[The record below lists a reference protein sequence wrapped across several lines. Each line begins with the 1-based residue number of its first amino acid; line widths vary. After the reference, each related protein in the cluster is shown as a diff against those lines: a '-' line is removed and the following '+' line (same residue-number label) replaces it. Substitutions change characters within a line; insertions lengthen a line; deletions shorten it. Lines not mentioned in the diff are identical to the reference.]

1 MTDERRRSDCVERIR
16 VWKSSCY
23 LFLIFVRCRR
33 RSSCCFGRPFATRA
47 PNRTSEECRLL
58 LLRCCGLRRRR
69 CAFRC
74 CNWLRLRL
82 LRLRLSLRLR
92 LRRLTAGILP
102 EAAVAEFPITT
113 VAVGLL
119 ITIAATEAA
128 FRPVIATV
136 AELPAIIAIA
146 VLAARS
152 VAIVPVTAEVLAVAT
167 VVPVIVVTLVA
178 IVPRRAIVVAIL
190 MIEIALLLRIRLLL
204 LLLLRRLARR
214 LLCRLD
220 AELVALV
227 LTELVAVAPLGT
239 GQGMR
244 ASRAVAE
251 RIHATL
257 LRHLLT
263 VAQDDAVIMLGVLEI
278 VFREDRVAGRE
289 RIASQ

>member
-1 MTDERRRSDCVERIR
+1 M
-16 VWKSSCY
+16 
-23 LFLIFVRCRR
+23 
-33 RSSCCFGRPFATRA
+33 
-47 PNRTSEECRLL
+47 
-58 LLRCCGLRRRR
+58 
-69 CAFRC
+69 
-74 CNWLRLRL
+74 
-82 LRLRLSLRLR
+82 
-92 LRRLTAGILP
+92 RRLTAGILP

-152 VAIVPVTAEVLAVAT
+152 VAIVPVTAEVLAVTT
-167 VVPVIVVTLVA
+167 VVPVIIVTLVA

-190 MIEIALLLRIRLLL
+190 MIEIALLLRIRLL

-239 GQGMR
+239 GKRMR

>member
-1 MTDERRRSDCVERIR
+1 
-16 VWKSSCY
+16 
-23 LFLIFVRCRR
+23 
-33 RSSCCFGRPFATRA
+33 
-47 PNRTSEECRLL
+47 
-58 LLRCCGLRRRR
+58 
-69 CAFRC
+69 
-74 CNWLRLRL
+74 LRLRL
-82 LRLRLSLRLR
+82 LRLRLKLR
-92 LRRLTAGILP
+92 LRRLTAGVLP
-102 EAAVAEFPITT
+102 EAAVTEFPITT

-136 AELPAIIAIA
+136 AKLPAIIAIA

-152 VAIVPVTAEVLAVAT
+152 VAIVPVAAEILAVTT
-167 VVPVIVVTLVA
+167 VVPVIVVTLIA

-204 LLLLRRLARR
+204 WRLARR
-214 LLCRLD
+214 LLCLD